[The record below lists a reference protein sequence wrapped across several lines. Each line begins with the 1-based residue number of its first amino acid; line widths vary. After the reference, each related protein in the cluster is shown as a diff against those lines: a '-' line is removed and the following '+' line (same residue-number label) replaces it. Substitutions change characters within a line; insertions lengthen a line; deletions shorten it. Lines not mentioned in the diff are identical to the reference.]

1 MKVWIDQDLC
11 TGDGVCEELCP
22 SVFTLLDNGLTYVK
36 ARRHRLRQPRRR
48 GTDGARALA
57 TSRTRSR
64 EAADECPGECIF
76 IVD

>member
-36 ARRHRLRQPRRR
+36 EGDVVFDNPGGEAQM
-48 GTDGARALA
+48 A
-57 TSRTRSR
+57 TVASELEDAVT
-64 EAADECPGECIF
+64 EASDECPGECIF
-76 IVD
+76 IVA

>member
-36 ARRHRLRQPRRR
+36 EGDVIFDSP
-48 GTDGARALA
+48 GG
-57 TSRTRSR
+57 
-64 EAADECPGECIF
+64 EAQMAAVPSELEDAVTEASDECPGECIF
-76 IVD
+76 IVA

>member
-36 ARRHRLRQPRRR
+36 EGDIIFDSP
-48 GTDGARALA
+48 GG
-57 TSRTRSR
+57 
-64 EAADECPGECIF
+64 EAQMAAVPSELEDAVTEASDECPGECIF
-76 IVD
+76 IVA

>member
-22 SVFTLLDNGLTYVK
+22 SVFTLLDDGLTYVK
-36 ARRHRLRQPRRR
+36 QGDIVFNDPGGEAQM
-48 GTDGARALA
+48 ALVPGDLED
-57 TSRTRSR
+57 SVR

-76 IVD
+76 FVD

>member
-36 ARRHRLRQPRRR
+36 EGDAVFDNPGGEAQM
-48 GTDGARALA
+48 A
-57 TSRTRSR
+57 TVPSEFEDAVT
-64 EAADECPGECIF
+64 EASDECPGECIF
-76 IVD
+76 IVA

>member
-36 ARRHRLRQPRRR
+36 QGDTVFNEP
-48 GTDGARALA
+48 GGESQVA
-57 TSRTRSR
+57 TVPAEFEDAVT

-76 IVD
+76 LVND